1 LRKLQFLEYRRN
13 EGTEKIE
20 KIVEIENIEELENL
34 VLFSSLPI
42 DGSLLF
48 SNCFV
53 SLLSQS
59 KI

>member
-42 DGSLLF
+42 DVNFVEFRSISL
-48 SNCFV
+48 
-53 SLLSQS
+53 
-59 KI
+59 K